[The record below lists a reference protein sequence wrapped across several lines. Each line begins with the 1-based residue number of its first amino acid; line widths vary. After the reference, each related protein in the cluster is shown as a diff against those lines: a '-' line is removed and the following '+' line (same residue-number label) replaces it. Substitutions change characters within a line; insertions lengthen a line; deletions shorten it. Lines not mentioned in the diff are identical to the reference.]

1 MAGGLICDGHG
12 GWVVGFQIK
21 IKAASS
27 STMVECWALRGGPK
41 LALERNLQGILV
53 EIDSMALVLLLDE
66 KGLDTHELSNILNDC
81 RFLIDL
87 KEEFNMCFGKQ
98 IGVPLRLLYF
108 LVAVIRT
115 SSFVVFASDPNCL

>member
-12 GWVVGFQIK
+12 DWFVGFQRK

-27 STMVECWALRGGPK
+27 SSTMVQCWALSDGLK
-41 LALERNLQGILV
+41 LALERNLQGVLV
-53 EIDSMALVLLLDE
+53 EIDSTALARLLDE
-66 KGLDTHELSNILNDC
+66 KELDTHEFSNILNDC

-98 IGVPLRLLYF
+98 NRSTN
-108 LVAVIRT
+108 AVVKLPC
-115 SSFVVFASDPNCL
+115 SSNTY